1 MAYKT
6 SQLKEQA
13 LKVIKEHN
21 LIFIEDIVSF
31 LPCSKPTFY
40 EHKLNELNDIKELLD
55 YNKTQT
61 KVKLR
66 KKWQDSDN
74 ATLQLALMR
83 LLCTDKERRKLA
95 INYTEV
101 TGKDGGEIKLTSF
114 NYLIPHSENG
124 SDNKTLAKAT
134 PSISETSGQDN

>member
-134 PSISETSGQDN
+134 PSIPETSGQDN